1 MNYIWIRTLLVRMI
15 FQYFNCYNG
24 IPYSIYLNH
33 HISRERKMNEDMH
46 FKKSCKC
53 NKTIESRT
61 QSSKIFS
68 FYSPF
73 FLIPLKMMKWKRTVL
88 IQNVTWYFSY
98 YYENHFL
105 LSKFGFEFLTS
116 DCVLSFLRLM
126 FFKVLFYF
134 LSYILIRRRY
144 C

>member
-1 MNYIWIRTLLVRMI
+1 MKIEIKII
-15 FQYFNCYNG
+15 FKLHLNSNPFSFVWYFNTIIAYNG

-46 FKKSCKC
+46 FKESCKC

-73 FLIPLKMMKWKRTVL
+73 FLIPLKMKELSWFIECYMIL
-88 IQNVTWYFSY
+88 QI
-98 YYENHFL
+98 L
-105 LSKFGFEFLTS
+105 LCELLFVIKIWGWVS
-116 DCVLSFLRLM
+116 DIGLCAI
-126 FFKVLFYF
+126 FFTTHVF
-134 LSYILIRRRY
+134 
-144 C
+144 